1 MFTTMGG
8 RVSCLQCQ
16 ARAKST
22 GTQCQ
27 KPAVKGKRVCRTHGG
42 ASTGPKTE
50 AGRRKCAQVRTVHGR
65 ETRAARLET
74 HKASVRLTL
83 LETLCYALGMIRGP
97 KTRGRRPSRHR
108 SS

>member
-50 AGRRKCAQVRTVHGR
+50 AGRRKCAEVRTVHGQ
-65 ETRAARLET
+65 ETRAARLER

-83 LETLCYALGMIRGP
+83 LEALGYALGMMSGP
-97 KTRGRRPSRHR
+97 RTRGRKPKPD
-108 SS
+108 